1 MAEKLMFLSHCINTV
16 STPSLGESM
25 ARGVVQNIQGGNKD
39 GISNGKGNKM
49 SGGDLPLS
57 HNTDIDL

>member
-1 MAEKLMFLSHCINTV
+1 MAEKLMFLSHCIKLP
-16 STPSLGESM
+16 TPSLGESM

-39 GISNGKGNKM
+39 GLSNGKGNKM

-57 HNTDIDL
+57 RNTDIDL